1 MHYLKSFVMTLSL
14 FVLTVPVIH
23 AGDVEDINS
32 MVKKKVAVIFDL
44 LGKQDIEKN
53 ERNEKIVGE
62 LNEIM
67 DFQLAAYLSLGKHW
81 KKISKTQKKE
91 FVETFQQYIN
101 NYIVEKI
108 DLYTNQK
115 IDIGDSKIVKKGRA
129 ELEIGI
135 LSGGETLQVNFKLR
149 KNKKKEWR
157 VYDVDIEGVSLIT
170 TFRSQF
176 SGVLKTV
183 PLKSYWRNSKI
194 QPNKADAAQKSLR
207 PDHPQ
212 VFKHGPFT
220 DPARSG
226 VPRL

>member
-14 FVLTVPVIH
+14 FVLTVPVIQ

-32 MVKKKVAVIFDL
+32 MVKKKVSVIFDL

-67 DFQLAAYLSLGKHW
+67 DFKLAAYLSLGKHW

-176 SGVLKTV
+176 SGVLKNTSFEELLEK
-183 PLKSYWRNSKI
+183 LKNPTEQS
-194 QPNKADAAQKSLR
+194 
-207 PDHPQ
+207 
-212 VFKHGPFT
+212 
-220 DPARSG
+220 
-226 VPRL
+226 

>member
-67 DFQLAAYLSLGKHW
+67 DFKLAAYLSLGKHW
-81 KKISKTQKKE
+81 KKISKTQKIE

-176 SGVLKTV
+176 SGVLKNSSFEELLEK
-183 PLKSYWRNSKI
+183 LKNPTEQS
-194 QPNKADAAQKSLR
+194 
-207 PDHPQ
+207 
-212 VFKHGPFT
+212 
-220 DPARSG
+220 
-226 VPRL
+226 

>member
-1 MHYLKSFVMTLSL
+1 MRYLKSFVMTLSL

-32 MVKKKVAVIFDL
+32 MVKKKVSVIFDL

-67 DFQLAAYLSLGKHW
+67 DFKLAAYLSLGKHW

-176 SGVLKTV
+176 SGVLKNSSFEELLEK
-183 PLKSYWRNSKI
+183 LKNPTEQS
-194 QPNKADAAQKSLR
+194 
-207 PDHPQ
+207 
-212 VFKHGPFT
+212 
-220 DPARSG
+220 
-226 VPRL
+226 

>member
-14 FVLTVPVIH
+14 LVLTVPVIQ

-32 MVKKKVAVIFDL
+32 MVKKKVSVIFDL

-53 ERNEKIVGE
+53 ERNEKIIGE

-67 DFQLAAYLSLGKHW
+67 DFKLAAYLSLGKHW

-176 SGVLKTV
+176 SGVLKNSSFEELLEK
-183 PLKSYWRNSKI
+183 LKNPTEQS
-194 QPNKADAAQKSLR
+194 
-207 PDHPQ
+207 
-212 VFKHGPFT
+212 
-220 DPARSG
+220 
-226 VPRL
+226 

>member
-32 MVKKKVAVIFDL
+32 MVKKKVSVIFDL
-44 LGKQDIEKN
+44 LGKQEIEKN
-53 ERNEKIVGE
+53 DRNEKIVGE

-67 DFQLAAYLSLGKHW
+67 DFKLAAYLSLGKHW

-135 LSGGETLQVNFKLR
+135 LSGGEILQVNFKLR

-176 SGVLKTV
+176 SGVLKNSSFEELLEK
-183 PLKSYWRNSKI
+183 LKNPTEQS
-194 QPNKADAAQKSLR
+194 
-207 PDHPQ
+207 
-212 VFKHGPFT
+212 
-220 DPARSG
+220 
-226 VPRL
+226 

>member
-1 MHYLKSFVMTLSL
+1 MHYLKSFVVTLSL
-14 FVLTVPVIH
+14 FVLTVPVIQ

-176 SGVLKTV
+176 SGVLKNSSFEELLEK
-183 PLKSYWRNSKI
+183 LKNPTEQS
-194 QPNKADAAQKSLR
+194 
-207 PDHPQ
+207 
-212 VFKHGPFT
+212 
-220 DPARSG
+220 
-226 VPRL
+226 

>member
-1 MHYLKSFVMTLSL
+1 MHYLKSFVMPLSL
-14 FVLTVPVIH
+14 FVLTIPVIQ

-62 LNEIM
+62 LNDIM
-67 DFQLAAYLSLGKHW
+67 DFKLAAYLSLGKHW
-81 KKISKTQKKE
+81 KKISTKQKKE
-91 FVETFQQYIN
+91 FVKTFQQYIN

-135 LSGGETLQVNFKLR
+135 LSGGENLQVNFKLR

-157 VYDVDIEGVSLIT
+157 VYDVDIEGGSLIT

-176 SGVLKTV
+176 SGVLKNSSFEELLEK
-183 PLKSYWRNSKI
+183 LKNPTEQS
-194 QPNKADAAQKSLR
+194 
-207 PDHPQ
+207 
-212 VFKHGPFT
+212 
-220 DPARSG
+220 
-226 VPRL
+226 

>member
-14 FVLTVPVIH
+14 FVLTVPVIQ
-23 AGDVEDINS
+23 AGDDEDINS

-91 FVETFQQYIN
+91 FVQTFQLYIN

-176 SGVLKTV
+176 SGVLKNSSFEELLEK
-183 PLKSYWRNSKI
+183 LKNPTEQS
-194 QPNKADAAQKSLR
+194 
-207 PDHPQ
+207 
-212 VFKHGPFT
+212 
-220 DPARSG
+220 
-226 VPRL
+226 

>member
-67 DFQLAAYLSLGKHW
+67 DFQRAAYLSLGKHW

-176 SGVLKTV
+176 SGVLKNSSFEELLEK
-183 PLKSYWRNSKI
+183 LKNPTEQS
-194 QPNKADAAQKSLR
+194 
-207 PDHPQ
+207 
-212 VFKHGPFT
+212 
-220 DPARSG
+220 
-226 VPRL
+226 

>member
-32 MVKKKVAVIFDL
+32 MVKKKVSVIFDL

-176 SGVLKTV
+176 SGVLKNSSFEELLEK
-183 PLKSYWRNSKI
+183 LKNPTEQS
-194 QPNKADAAQKSLR
+194 
-207 PDHPQ
+207 
-212 VFKHGPFT
+212 
-220 DPARSG
+220 
-226 VPRL
+226 

>member
-32 MVKKKVAVIFDL
+32 MVKKKVSVIFDL
-44 LGKQDIEKN
+44 LGTQDIEKN

-176 SGVLKTV
+176 SGVLKNSSFEELLEK
-183 PLKSYWRNSKI
+183 LKNPTEQS
-194 QPNKADAAQKSLR
+194 
-207 PDHPQ
+207 
-212 VFKHGPFT
+212 
-220 DPARSG
+220 
-226 VPRL
+226 

>member
-23 AGDVEDINS
+23 ARDVEDINM

-176 SGVLKTV
+176 SGVLKNSSFEELLEK
-183 PLKSYWRNSKI
+183 LKNPTEQS
-194 QPNKADAAQKSLR
+194 
-207 PDHPQ
+207 
-212 VFKHGPFT
+212 
-220 DPARSG
+220 
-226 VPRL
+226 

>member
-44 LGKQDIEKN
+44 RGKQDIEKN

-176 SGVLKTV
+176 SGVLKNSSFEELLEK
-183 PLKSYWRNSKI
+183 LKNPTEQS
-194 QPNKADAAQKSLR
+194 
-207 PDHPQ
+207 
-212 VFKHGPFT
+212 
-220 DPARSG
+220 
-226 VPRL
+226 

>member
-81 KKISKTQKKE
+81 KKITKTQKKE

-176 SGVLKTV
+176 SGVLKNSSFEELLEK
-183 PLKSYWRNSKI
+183 LKNPTEQS
-194 QPNKADAAQKSLR
+194 
-207 PDHPQ
+207 
-212 VFKHGPFT
+212 
-220 DPARSG
+220 
-226 VPRL
+226 

>member
-14 FVLTVPVIH
+14 FLLTVPVIH

-32 MVKKKVAVIFDL
+32 MVKKKVSVIFDL

-67 DFQLAAYLSLGKHW
+67 DFKLAAYLSLGKHW

-176 SGVLKTV
+176 SGVLKNSSFEELLEK
-183 PLKSYWRNSKI
+183 LKNPTEQS
-194 QPNKADAAQKSLR
+194 
-207 PDHPQ
+207 
-212 VFKHGPFT
+212 
-220 DPARSG
+220 
-226 VPRL
+226 

>member
-135 LSGGETLQVNFKLR
+135 LSGGETLQVDFKLR
-149 KNKKKEWR
+149 KNKKKKWR

-176 SGVLKTV
+176 SGVLKNSSFEELLEK
-183 PLKSYWRNSKI
+183 LKNPTE
-194 QPNKADAAQKSLR
+194 QN
-207 PDHPQ
+207 
-212 VFKHGPFT
+212 
-220 DPARSG
+220 
-226 VPRL
+226 

>member
-14 FVLTVPVIH
+14 FVLTVPALQ

-176 SGVLKTV
+176 SGVLKNSSFEELLEK
-183 PLKSYWRNSKI
+183 LKNPTEQS
-194 QPNKADAAQKSLR
+194 
-207 PDHPQ
+207 
-212 VFKHGPFT
+212 
-220 DPARSG
+220 
-226 VPRL
+226 

>member
-1 MHYLKSFVMTLSL
+1 MRYLKSFVMTLSL
-14 FVLTVPVIH
+14 FVLTVPVIQ

-67 DFQLAAYLSLGKHW
+67 DFKLAAYLSLGKHW

-91 FVETFQQYIN
+91 FVKIFQQYIN

-129 ELEIGI
+129 KLDIGI
-135 LSGGETLQVNFKLR
+135 LSGGETLEVNFKLR

-157 VYDVDIEGVSLIT
+157 GYDVDIEGVSLIT

-176 SGVLKTV
+176 SGVLKNSSFEELLEK
-183 PLKSYWRNSKI
+183 LKNPTEQS
-194 QPNKADAAQKSLR
+194 
-207 PDHPQ
+207 
-212 VFKHGPFT
+212 
-220 DPARSG
+220 
-226 VPRL
+226 

>member
-1 MHYLKSFVMTLSL
+1 MHYMKSFVMTLSL

-176 SGVLKTV
+176 SGVLKNSSFEELLEK
-183 PLKSYWRNSKI
+183 LKNPTEQS
-194 QPNKADAAQKSLR
+194 
-207 PDHPQ
+207 
-212 VFKHGPFT
+212 
-220 DPARSG
+220 
-226 VPRL
+226 

>member
-1 MHYLKSFVMTLSL
+1 MQYLKSFVMTLSL

-44 LGKQDIEKN
+44 LGKQYIEKN

-176 SGVLKTV
+176 SGVLKNSSFEELLEK
-183 PLKSYWRNSKI
+183 LKNPTEQS
-194 QPNKADAAQKSLR
+194 
-207 PDHPQ
+207 
-212 VFKHGPFT
+212 
-220 DPARSG
+220 
-226 VPRL
+226 

>member
-1 MHYLKSFVMTLSL
+1 MHYLKSFVMTISL

-44 LGKQDIEKN
+44 LGKQDIKKN

-176 SGVLKTV
+176 SGVLKNSSFEELLEK
-183 PLKSYWRNSKI
+183 LKNPTEQS
-194 QPNKADAAQKSLR
+194 
-207 PDHPQ
+207 
-212 VFKHGPFT
+212 
-220 DPARSG
+220 
-226 VPRL
+226 

>member
-1 MHYLKSFVMTLSL
+1 MRYLKSFVMTLSL
-14 FVLTVPVIH
+14 FVLTVPVIQ

-81 KKISKTQKKE
+81 KKISKKQKKE
-91 FVETFQQYIN
+91 FVKIFQQYIN

-135 LSGGETLQVNFKLR
+135 LSGGETLEVNFKLR

-176 SGVLKTV
+176 SGVLKNSSFEELLEK
-183 PLKSYWRNSKI
+183 LKNPTEQS
-194 QPNKADAAQKSLR
+194 
-207 PDHPQ
+207 
-212 VFKHGPFT
+212 
-220 DPARSG
+220 
-226 VPRL
+226 

>member
-1 MHYLKSFVMTLSL
+1 MHYLKSFVMNLSL

-157 VYDVDIEGVSLIT
+157 GYDVDIEGGSLIT

-176 SGVLKTV
+176 SGVLKNSSFEELLEK
-183 PLKSYWRNSKI
+183 LKNPTEQS
-194 QPNKADAAQKSLR
+194 
-207 PDHPQ
+207 
-212 VFKHGPFT
+212 
-220 DPARSG
+220 
-226 VPRL
+226 

>member
-14 FVLTVPVIH
+14 FVLTVPVIQ
-23 AGDVEDINS
+23 AGDVKDINS

-67 DFQLAAYLSLGKHW
+67 DFKLSAYLSLGKHW

-135 LSGGETLQVNFKLR
+135 LSGGETLEVNFKLR

-176 SGVLKTV
+176 SGVLKNSSFEELLEK
-183 PLKSYWRNSKI
+183 LKNPTEQS
-194 QPNKADAAQKSLR
+194 
-207 PDHPQ
+207 
-212 VFKHGPFT
+212 
-220 DPARSG
+220 
-226 VPRL
+226 

>member
-1 MHYLKSFVMTLSL
+1 MRYLKSFVMTLSL
-14 FVLTVPVIH
+14 CVLAVPVIH

-176 SGVLKTV
+176 SGVLKNSSFEELLEK
-183 PLKSYWRNSKI
+183 LKNPTEQS
-194 QPNKADAAQKSLR
+194 
-207 PDHPQ
+207 
-212 VFKHGPFT
+212 
-220 DPARSG
+220 
-226 VPRL
+226 

>member
-14 FVLTVPVIH
+14 FVLTVPVIQ

-53 ERNEKIVGE
+53 ERNEKIIGE

-149 KNKKKEWR
+149 KNKKTEWR

-176 SGVLKTV
+176 SGVLKNSSFEELLEK
-183 PLKSYWRNSKI
+183 LKNPTEQS
-194 QPNKADAAQKSLR
+194 
-207 PDHPQ
+207 
-212 VFKHGPFT
+212 
-220 DPARSG
+220 
-226 VPRL
+226 

>member
-14 FVLTVPVIH
+14 FVLTVPVIQ

-176 SGVLKTV
+176 SGVLKNNTFEELLEK
-183 PLKSYWRNSKI
+183 LKNPTEQS
-194 QPNKADAAQKSLR
+194 
-207 PDHPQ
+207 
-212 VFKHGPFT
+212 
-220 DPARSG
+220 
-226 VPRL
+226 

>member
-32 MVKKKVAVIFDL
+32 MVKKKVAVIFDR

-67 DFQLAAYLSLGKHW
+67 DFKLAAYLSLGKHW
-81 KKISKTQKKE
+81 KKINETQKKQ

-176 SGVLKTV
+176 SGVLKNSSFEELLEK
-183 PLKSYWRNSKI
+183 LKNPTEQS
-194 QPNKADAAQKSLR
+194 
-207 PDHPQ
+207 
-212 VFKHGPFT
+212 
-220 DPARSG
+220 
-226 VPRL
+226 

>member
-1 MHYLKSFVMTLSL
+1 MRYLKLFVMTLSL
-14 FVLTVPVIH
+14 FVLTVPVIQ

-44 LGKQDIEKN
+44 LGKQNIEKN

-67 DFQLAAYLSLGKHW
+67 DFKLAAYLSLGKHW

-176 SGVLKTV
+176 SGVLKNSSFEKLV
-183 PLKSYWRNSKI
+183 EKLKNPTEQS
-194 QPNKADAAQKSLR
+194 
-207 PDHPQ
+207 
-212 VFKHGPFT
+212 
-220 DPARSG
+220 
-226 VPRL
+226 

>member
-91 FVETFQQYIN
+91 FVETFQLYIN

-176 SGVLKTV
+176 SGVLKNSSFEELLEK
-183 PLKSYWRNSKI
+183 LKNPTE
-194 QPNKADAAQKSLR
+194 QSLSLI
-207 PDHPQ
+207 HI
-212 VFKHGPFT
+212 
-220 DPARSG
+220 
-226 VPRL
+226 

>member
-1 MHYLKSFVMTLSL
+1 MRYLKSFVMTLSL
-14 FVLTVPVIH
+14 FVLTVPVIQ

-32 MVKKKVAVIFDL
+32 MVKEKVAVIFDL

-91 FVETFQQYIN
+91 FVKIFQQYIN

-135 LSGGETLQVNFKLR
+135 LSGGETLEVNFKLR

-176 SGVLKTV
+176 SGVLKNSSFEELLEK
-183 PLKSYWRNSKI
+183 LKNPTEQS
-194 QPNKADAAQKSLR
+194 
-207 PDHPQ
+207 
-212 VFKHGPFT
+212 
-220 DPARSG
+220 
-226 VPRL
+226 

>member
-14 FVLTVPVIH
+14 FVLTVPVLH
-23 AGDVEDINS
+23 ARDVEDINS

-176 SGVLKTV
+176 SGVLKNSSFEELLEK
-183 PLKSYWRNSKI
+183 LKNPTEQS
-194 QPNKADAAQKSLR
+194 
-207 PDHPQ
+207 
-212 VFKHGPFT
+212 
-220 DPARSG
+220 
-226 VPRL
+226 

>member
-14 FVLTVPVIH
+14 FLLTVPVIQ

-62 LNEIM
+62 LNAIM

-91 FVETFQQYIN
+91 FVKIFQQYIN

-176 SGVLKTV
+176 SGVLKNSSFEELLEK
-183 PLKSYWRNSKI
+183 LKNPTEQS
-194 QPNKADAAQKSLR
+194 
-207 PDHPQ
+207 
-212 VFKHGPFT
+212 
-220 DPARSG
+220 
-226 VPRL
+226 